1 MKNKILVT
9 GGDGRFA
16 KVLKKNNKY
25 LNLFFA
31 SKKQCNIL
39 NLNSI
44 IYNLHCPHLGGKSLT
59 EIDRLALFPH
69 LQTCPTTRAGFPKTS
84 SYGATSLVT
93 TLPAPTIQYSPKVTP
108 HTNVAFAPTEAPF
121 LRCVLVILKS

>member
-1 MKNKILVT
+1 MKKKILVT

-44 IYNLHCPHLGGKSLT
+44 T
-59 EIDRLALFPH
+59 
-69 LQTCPTTRAGFPKTS
+69 KT
-84 SYGATSLVT
+84 
-93 TLPAPTIQYSPKVTP
+93 IKKIRQ
-108 HTNVAFAPTEAPF
+108 N
-121 LRCVLVILKS
+121 ILIH